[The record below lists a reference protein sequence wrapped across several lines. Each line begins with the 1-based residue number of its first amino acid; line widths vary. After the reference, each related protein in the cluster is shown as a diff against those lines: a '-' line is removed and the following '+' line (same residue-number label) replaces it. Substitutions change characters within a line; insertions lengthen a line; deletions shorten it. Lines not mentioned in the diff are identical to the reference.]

1 MGLLFQKRS
10 GKPGWNKSPA
20 KRVRPGLGDTGGPGP
35 SKKVKSD
42 PDGPA
47 VPAYSVIQATNP
59 ISALY
64 EYCRKSKC
72 TVFYGKEAAVAPM
85 NL

>member
-1 MGLLFQKRS
+1 MIRVEIISCFQKRG
-10 GKPGWNKSPA
+10 GKGGWNN
-20 KRVRPGLGDTGGPGP
+20 RPGSKRGRPNFTDNSGGAGVAPGP
-35 SKKVKSD
+35 ANKKVKSE
-42 PDGPA
+42 PDGPP

-72 TVFYGKEAAVAPM
+72 
-85 NL
+85 